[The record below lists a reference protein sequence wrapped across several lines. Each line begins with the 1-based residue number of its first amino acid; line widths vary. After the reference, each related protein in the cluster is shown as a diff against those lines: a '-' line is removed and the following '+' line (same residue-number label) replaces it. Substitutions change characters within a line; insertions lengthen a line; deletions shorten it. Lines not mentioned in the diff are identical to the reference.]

1 MLGYFSL
8 FHCKYTFFVLFN
20 PISWTELGCKVND
33 IKVKLSLQFTSSFCF
48 DAESPAHDPAL
59 AHPEDKLRTALLAF
73 FSLLIR
79 SFQELGIVRHIYHCH
94 TQFTSQRPALK
105 LLPITSI
112 LSTPRPPP
120 WLQCRPRGL
129 TENFKVSVHCVLA
142 LALVPAP
149 RLVLYCCCSG
159 VNTGEYKC
167 HCLLVLWPAANQW
180 LIDTPHFQTSFRY

>member
-1 MLGYFSL
+1 MLSKAPAISGLMSWRLTGFYLMKTPGQNIWPGKNHHGAGCLIPCLDIFPFSIVNAP
-8 FHCKYTFFVLFN
+8 FFVLFN

-94 TQFTSQRPALK
+94 TQFTSQQPALK

-112 LSTPRPPP
+112 LSLLYSSPSALTPM
-120 WLQCRPRGL
+120 
-129 TENFKVSVHCVLA
+129 LA
-142 LALVPAP
+142 SRAH
-149 RLVLYCCCSG
+149 R
-159 VNTGEYKC
+159 E
-167 HCLLVLWPAANQW
+167 
-180 LIDTPHFQTSFRY
+180 F

>member
-1 MLGYFSL
+1 M
-8 FHCKYTFFVLFN
+8 
-20 PISWTELGCKVND
+20 ND

-112 LSTPRPPP
+112 LSTPRPP
-120 WLQCRPRGL
+120 
-129 TENFKVSVHCVLA
+129 T
-142 LALVPAP
+142 
-149 RLVLYCCCSG
+149 
-159 VNTGEYKC
+159 
-167 HCLLVLWPAANQW
+167 
-180 LIDTPHFQTSFRY
+180 

>member
-1 MLGYFSL
+1 M
-8 FHCKYTFFVLFN
+8 
-20 PISWTELGCKVND
+20 ND
-33 IKVKLSLQFTSSFCF
+33 IKVKLSLQFTSTFCF

-112 LSTPRPPP
+112 LSRLHSSPSALTPM
-120 WLQCRPRGL
+120 
-129 TENFKVSVHCVLA
+129 LA
-142 LALVPAP
+142 SRAH
-149 RLVLYCCCSG
+149 R
-159 VNTGEYKC
+159 E
-167 HCLLVLWPAANQW
+167 
-180 LIDTPHFQTSFRY
+180 F